1 LTAAEARETLG
12 RELTEAAVLRGLCEL
27 WQGLR
32 ISPVYGETG
41 QPARWELLRARHR
54 DALAKAGSTSQV
66 TALSL
71 LVSIYLQS
79 VYAATSEQIEI
90 FLSPLASRSRVREA
104 VRGLSAT
111 RQIHSLSMDAETYY
125 FLEDGLPEF
134 AQAAPSIEAVEP
146 PRRPVQPDRRVAR
159 PETRSPARDARKPH
173 WQEGSAAG
181 QPPFPAARH
190 FAPAPSREKSP
201 HGPSATGSRPYR
213 AARPA
218 PGVGRPTG
226 SGGKPG
232 PARPAAGGG
241 WKTPPRAPGKPA
253 AERPSVPA
261 RGNFPPRVGQGA
273 EGMAREP
280 GRTGGPARPGPQKRS
295 QPWTGDKRK
304 ERPAPWVR
312 AGAKPRS
319 GPDSPPPFRAPGK
332 PGADRPNR
340 TGRTFERTFDRKPG
354 GRPDRPD
361 RPGGQRRDR
370 PRPSGTVAGGPP
382 GAAGTSGR
390 TFGRPSVPGRSQPRR
405 PDRPNRPDRPDRPD
419 RPGGA
424 PRSSRPDS
432 RPPRPGSPRSG
443 PPRSGPPRSGPPR
456 SGPPRPGSPR
466 SGEGQPARP
475 PFRSSSRP
483 GPSGP
488 RAGASSGRPT
498 GRPGGRPAGR
508 PAGRPGGKPG
518 GRPGKGPANF
528 RGRKP
533 TGKKPGA

>member
-1 LTAAEARETLG
+1 MLG

-32 ISPVYGETG
+32 ITPVYGEAG

-54 DALAKAGSTSQV
+54 DALGKAGSTSQV

-71 LVSIYLQS
+71 LVSTYLQS

-125 FLEDGLPEF
+125 FLEGGLPEF
-134 AQAAPSIEAVEP
+134 APAAASIEAIEL
-146 PRRPVQPDRRVAR
+146 PRRPVQPVRPVAR
-159 PETRSPARDARKPH
+159 PETRPPARDASKTR
-173 WQEGSAAG
+173 WQERSAAG
-181 QPPFPAARH
+181 QQPVPAARH
-190 FAPAPSREKSP
+190 FPPAPSREKRP
-201 HGPSATGSRPYR
+201 QGRPATGSKAYR
-213 AARPA
+213 GTRPA
-218 PGVGRPTG
+218 PGVGRPSG
-226 SGGKPG
+226 SETKPR
-232 PARPAAGGG
+232 PTRPAAGGG
-241 WKTPPRAPGKPA
+241 WKTPPRAPGRSA
-253 AERPSVPA
+253 AERPPVPA
-261 RGNFPPRVGQGA
+261 RGNFPPRIGQGA
-273 EGMAREP
+273 EGTAREP
-280 GRTGGPARPGPQKRS
+280 RRAGGPARPGPQKRS

-312 AGAKPRS
+312 ASTKPRS
-319 GPDSPPPFRAPGK
+319 GPEAPPPFRAPGK
-332 PGADRPNR
+332 PGANHPDR
-340 TGRTFERTFDRKPG
+340 TARTFDRTFDRKPG
-354 GRPDRPD
+354 GRPD

-370 PRPSGTVAGGPP
+370 PRPSGAVAGGPP

-390 TFGRPSVPGRSQPRR
+390 AFGRPSVPGRSQPRR
-405 PDRPNRPDRPDRPD
+405 PDRPYRLD
-419 RPGGA
+419 RPGGTSHPA
-424 PRSSRPDS
+424 RPDN

-443 PPRSGPPRSGPPR
+443 PPQSGPPRSGPPR
-456 SGPPRPGSPR
+456 SGEGRPS
-466 SGEGQPARP
+466 RP

-483 GPSGP
+483 AASGP
-488 RAGASSGRPT
+488 RTGASSGRPA
-498 GRPGGRPAGR
+498 GRPGGRPAGRPRGRPAGR

-528 RGRKP
+528 GGHRP